1 MGPLV
6 VVVRSPGIQ
15 ERLRFLERIML
26 PALNVRGI
34 SGGGVGARAANAV
47 PSVAHASIDFRLVP
61 RQSPARIRALVETHA
76 RAQGFHV
83 VHAEPTADERLRHP
97 RLLRLEW
104 EEGYPASRTDMA
116 SPVARAVVRAVEF
129 GAGEP
134 PIVVPTLGGSLP
146 LFHFDE
152 VLGAPLV
159 TVPIVNHDNN
169 QHAANENLRM
179 KNLFDGVHVYAAIVA
194 HLGGLWGAVP

>member
-116 SPVARAVVRAVEF
+116 SPVARAVVRAVEL

-134 PIVVPTLGGSLP
+134 PIVVPTLG
-146 LFHFDE
+146 
-152 VLGAPLV
+152 
-159 TVPIVNHDNN
+159 
-169 QHAANENLRM
+169 AACRSFTSMRCLARRWSR
-179 KNLFDGVHVYAAIVA
+179 Y
-194 HLGGLWGAVP
+194 PS